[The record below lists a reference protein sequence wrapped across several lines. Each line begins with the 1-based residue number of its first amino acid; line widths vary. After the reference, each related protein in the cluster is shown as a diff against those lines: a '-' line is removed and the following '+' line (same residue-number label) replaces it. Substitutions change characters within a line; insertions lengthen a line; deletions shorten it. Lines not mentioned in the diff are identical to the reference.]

1 MSLHGFPFSLVLNT
15 GQGKLA
21 LKKRIC
27 NTGSENAEVDKSVFA
42 YLFIIGSSL
51 ILKRI
56 YYILRYTLALFSVTV
71 MNH

>member
-1 MSLHGFPFSLVLNT
+1 MASPLVSYSTQVKGNWPS
-15 GQGKLA
+15 
-21 LKKRIC
+21 KKRITD
-27 NTGSENAEVDKSVFA
+27 TGSENAEVDKSVFA

-51 ILKRI
+51 IIKRI